1 MEDLNYIFSHL
12 LFLILILLHL
22 LHSHPSSASSSYN
35 CPTSLCGATPYSVH
49 FPFRMIDQQ
58 PDICGYPGF
67 DLECNSQNSVTLNL
81 PNSGEFLVRN
91 IDYRSQIVQ
100 VYDPSGCSADRLL
113 SLDLSGSPFSVS
125 PIRNYTL
132 LSCPVELTTSRFPI
146 VTCLSNSTYSTV
158 ATSSVSFAML
168 MANRSS
174 CQIIGSLWSPVSR
187 YQGQEGLTSN
197 LNMDIFLTWDSPNC
211 QDCVTQG
218 GACGYTNTTMEEVA
232 CFDITK
238 KGSKKA
244 MMALIIVS
252 IGLALPAIGISIVM
266 IYYICIDYRSVAT
279 WISRNNAAPA
289 TAMVTPETTTAISSL
304 VAGLEQST
312 IESYTKVVLGE
323 SMRLPGY
330 GDEDATCSICLS
342 EYDVKDMVRCIPE
355 CRHCFHADCIDEWL
369 RMKGNCPVCRNSPS
383 PPPSLTY
390 YNNLT

>member
-22 LHSHPSSASSSYN
+22 LHSHPSSASSYN

-49 FPFRMIDQQ
+49 FPFRMMDQQ
-58 PDICGYPGF
+58 ADVCGYPGF
-67 DLECNSQNSVTLNL
+67 DLECNSQNSVTLKL

-146 VTCLSNSTYSTV
+146 LLPDHWFFMESG
-158 ATSSVSFAML
+158 
-168 MANRSS
+168 
-174 CQIIGSLWSPVSR
+174 IK
-187 YQGQEGLTSN
+187 
-197 LNMDIFLTWDSPNC
+197 
-211 QDCVTQG
+211 G

-252 IGLALPAIGISIVM
+252 IGLALPAIGISILM

-279 WISRNNAAPA
+279 WISRNNATPA
-289 TAMVTPETTTAISSL
+289 TAMVTPETSAISRL

-330 GDEDATCSICLS
+330 GHEDATCSICLS

-383 PPPSLTY
+383 PPPSLIIT
-390 YNNLT
+390 T